1 METFTKFLYDFLGQ
15 FLAVFILMIQG
26 FFKGIKQT
34 FNIPQYVELFSKYK
48 TSLNK
53 PEWVL
58 VTIALF
64 IVAIV
69 IFLIVAVA
77 ILFARRKIKF
87 NKRGLNQDALL
98 DEVATLNNKVVDL
111 MKEKDEL
118 MAMKVSQL
126 GLAPGES
133 STIDTATGESKDENG
148 EKVDGAGL
156 RFPKLISID
165 EKYADSKII
174 DHGNSYTLP
183 ELCEGFR
190 NFAASRLKLYYN
202 THMMRL
208 FISAFRKTD
217 REDGMTDTCFNSGE
231 ACTFLTIMS
240 SLSLIAVRLCF
251 VSFLAPDSCS
261 NIVFWSFS
269 ICFRLAA
276 DILSSLNCVQT
287 FSRVSLQTS
296 SSNNSSNFL
305 YCPFCGSK
313 SGAALNSSLSASR

>member
-165 EKYADSKII
+165 EKSFVELKPICDKIFKQHI
-174 DHGNSYTLP
+174 QTFIWKCRSAANDHKNNVSFNFNLMPTLP
-183 ELCEGFR
+183 CL
-190 NFAASRLKLYYN
+190 SY
-202 THMMRL
+202 
-208 FISAFRKTD
+208 
-217 REDGMTDTCFNSGE
+217 MT
-231 ACTFLTIMS
+231 
-240 SLSLIAVRLCF
+240 
-251 VSFLAPDSCS
+251 
-261 NIVFWSFS
+261 
-269 ICFRLAA
+269 
-276 DILSSLNCVQT
+276 
-287 FSRVSLQTS
+287 
-296 SSNNSSNFL
+296 
-305 YCPFCGSK
+305 
-313 SGAALNSSLSASR
+313 